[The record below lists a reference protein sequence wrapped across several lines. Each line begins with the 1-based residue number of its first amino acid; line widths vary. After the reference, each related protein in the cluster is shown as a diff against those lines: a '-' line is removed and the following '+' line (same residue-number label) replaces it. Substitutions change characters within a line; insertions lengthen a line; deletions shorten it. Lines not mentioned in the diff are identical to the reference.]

1 MISIKGLLTI
11 LWSIRKIMNN
21 KVDILLSDEI
31 ESVLKSELSMC
42 NTEVNIVSAFCK
54 VSTLELLDSFIKPNV
69 KKRLLVRFLPSDIA
83 SGATDKEIYDY
94 CIKNNWYIFIDN
106 NIHAKTYIFDHI
118 KCIIGSANAT
128 NKGLGVANKS
138 NKEASTFFTL
148 DEESYAKILSLY
160 KDAIVLDEEIYN
172 EIIKAKDDNIIIKI
186 KEFKLKERKIEC
198 LMSEDFPTELTDIIE
213 LYNLKSYKWL
223 VAFLRNKESRESYFG
238 EITKNIHDVFV
249 RDPRPFRKDIK
260 QHLVELLDCIKKLK
274 IKEIEITRPIYSECI
289 KYVG

>member
-1 MISIKGLLTI
+1 MKSIKGLPTI
-11 LWSIRKIMNN
+11 LWSIRRIMNN
-21 KVDILLSDEI
+21 VDILLSDEI
-31 ESVLKSELSMC
+31 ERVLKTELPKC
-42 NTEVNIVSAFCK
+42 ETEVNIVSAFCK
-54 VSTLELLDSFIKPNV
+54 VSTLELLDSFINLNV

-94 CIKNNWYIFIDN
+94 CIRNNWYIYIDN
-106 NIHAKTYIFDHI
+106 SIHAKTYIFDHV

-128 NKGLGVANKS
+128 NKGLGVADKS

-148 DEESYAKILSLY
+148 DEDSYAKILSLY

-186 KEFKLKERKIEC
+186 REFKLKERKIGC

-223 VAFLRNKESRESYFG
+223 VDFLKNKDNKESYFG
-238 EITKNIHDVFV
+238 EITKSIHDVFV
-249 RDPRPFRKDIK
+249 KDPRPFRKDIK
-260 QHLVELLDCIKKLK
+260 QHLIDLFDCIKRLK
-274 IKEIEITRPIYSECI
+274 IKEIEITRLKYSECVRYI
-289 KYVG
+289 G

>member
-1 MISIKGLLTI
+1 
-11 LWSIRKIMNN
+11 MNN

-31 ESVLKSELSMC
+31 ESVLKSELSIC

-94 CIKNNWYIFIDN
+94 CIRNNWYIFIDN

-238 EITKNIHDVFV
+238 EITKNIHEVFV
-249 RDPRPFRKDIK
+249 KDPRPFRKDIK
-260 QHLVELLDCIKKLK
+260 QHLVDLLDCIKRLK
-274 IKEIEITRPIYSECI
+274 IKEIEITRPNHSECL
-289 KYVG
+289 KYVD

>member
-1 MISIKGLLTI
+1 
-11 LWSIRKIMNN
+11 MNN

-31 ESVLKSELSMC
+31 ESVLKSELSIC

-54 VSTLELLDSFIKPNV
+54 VSTLELLDSFIKPKV

-94 CIKNNWYIFIDN
+94 CIRNNWYIFIDN

-172 EIIKAKDDNIIIKI
+172 EII
-186 KEFKLKERKIEC
+186 
-198 LMSEDFPTELTDIIE
+198 
-213 LYNLKSYKWL
+213 
-223 VAFLRNKESRESYFG
+223 
-238 EITKNIHDVFV
+238 
-249 RDPRPFRKDIK
+249 
-260 QHLVELLDCIKKLK
+260 
-274 IKEIEITRPIYSECI
+274 
-289 KYVG
+289 

>member
-1 MISIKGLLTI
+1 MKSIKGLPTI
-11 LWSIRKIMNN
+11 LWSIRRIMNN
-21 KVDILLSDEI
+21 VDILLSDEI
-31 ESVLKSELSMC
+31 ERVLKTELPKC
-42 NTEVNIVSAFCK
+42 ETEVNIVSAFCK
-54 VSTLELLDSFIKPNV
+54 VSTLELLDSFINLNV

-94 CIKNNWYIFIDN
+94 CIRNNWYIYIDN
-106 NIHAKTYIFDHI
+106 SIHAKTYIFDHV

-128 NKGLGVANKS
+128 NKGLGVADKS

-148 DEESYAKILSLY
+148 DEDSYAKILSLY

-186 KEFKLKERKIEC
+186 REFKLKERKIEC

-223 VAFLRNKESRESYFG
+223 VDFLKNKDNKESYFG
-238 EITKNIHDVFV
+238 EITKSIHDVFV
-249 RDPRPFRKDIK
+249 KDPRPFRKDIK
-260 QHLVELLDCIKKLK
+260 QHLIDLFDCIKRLK
-274 IKEIEITRPIYSECI
+274 IKEIEITRLKYSECVRYI
-289 KYVG
+289 G

>member
-1 MISIKGLLTI
+1 
-11 LWSIRKIMNN
+11 MNN
-21 KVDILLSDEI
+21 VDILLSDEI
-31 ESVLKSELSMC
+31 ESVLKTELPKC
-42 NTEVNIVSAFCK
+42 ETEVNIVSAFCK
-54 VSTLELLDSFIKPNV
+54 VSTLELLDSFINLNV

-94 CIKNNWYIFIDN
+94 CIRNNWYIYIDN
-106 NIHAKTYIFDHI
+106 SIHAKTYIFDHV

-128 NKGLGVANKS
+128 NKGLGVADKS

-148 DEESYAKILSLY
+148 DEDSYAKILSLY

-186 KEFKLKERKIEC
+186 REFKLKEKKIEC

-223 VAFLRNKESRESYFG
+223 VDFLKNKDNKESYFG
-238 EITKNIHDVFV
+238 EITKSIHDVFV
-249 RDPRPFRKDIK
+249 KDPRPFRKDIK
-260 QHLVELLDCIKKLK
+260 QHLIDLFGCIKRLK
-274 IKEIEITRPIYSECI
+274 IKEIEITRPKYSECVRYI
-289 KYVG
+289 G

>member
-1 MISIKGLLTI
+1 
-11 LWSIRKIMNN
+11 MNN

-31 ESVLKSELSMC
+31 ESVLKSELSIC

-94 CIKNNWYIFIDN
+94 CIRNNWYIFIDN

-238 EITKNIHDVFV
+238 EITKNIHEVFV
-249 RDPRPFRKDIK
+249 KDPRPFRKDIK
-260 QHLVELLDCIKKLK
+260 QHLVDLLDCIKRLK
-274 IKEIEITRPIYSECI
+274 IKEIEITRPNYSECI
-289 KYVG
+289 KYVC